1 MNDLRKV
8 DSKEA
13 GLLFFL
19 ILGKYFLKT
28 EDLHYGLWT
37 EGMEVNAANFP
48 IAQENHSRF
57 IISRI
62 PQGASTIL
70 DVGCGAGVLASKLL
84 DKGYKVDCV
93 SPSPLLTKQ
102 AQARLNGGCEIIEQ
116 CYEDIEPRKT
126 YDLVMFSESF
136 QYVKLAAALPKTMKL
151 LNAGGH
157 LLICDFFK
165 TEAKVKSALHGGHKL
180 SKFYREIAKLPLQP
194 VADVDLTAQ
203 AAPNLDLVRDML
215 DNVGIPIRDLIE
227 YYARANH
234 PLIARFIAWK
244 YKKRIEKLN
253 HKYFSGERNAKTFAV
268 SKSYRFLLYR
278 KLPAL

>member
-13 GLLFFL
+13 SLVLFL

-37 EGMEVNAANFP
+37 EGMEVNGANFP
-48 IAQENHSRF
+48 LAQENHSRF

-62 PQGASTIL
+62 PPGTSTIL

-84 DKGYKVDCV
+84 DAGFKVECV
-93 SPSPLLTKQ
+93 SPSPLLTRE
-102 AQARLNGGCEIIEQ
+102 AHARLNGGCQIIEQ
-116 CYEDIEPRKT
+116 RYEDIEPRKT

-136 QYVKLAAALPKTMKL
+136 QYVKLRAALQKTMEL

-180 SKFYREIAKLPLQP
+180 SKFYREIAKCPLRP
-194 VADVDLTAQ
+194 VADIDLTSQ
-203 AAPNLDLVRDML
+203 AAPNLDLVSDIL
-215 DNVGIPIRDLIE
+215 QNLGVPIRDLIS
-227 YYARANH
+227 YYLRANH
-234 PLIARFIAWK
+234 PVVARFIAWK
-244 YKKRIEKLN
+244 FRKTFDKLN
-253 HKYFSGERNAKTFAV
+253 HKYFSGERNAQAFAV
-268 SKSYRFLLYR
+268 SKSYRFLLYQ